1 MLLDRVYDVFIIN
14 VFTSQELHF
23 LITDLRQSVI
33 DNPFIKTNENKD
45 KENNF
50 KNVSHLDYYF

>member
-33 DNPFIKTNENKD
+33 DNPFLSLKQIKLKVKKINLRM
-45 KENNF
+45 F
-50 KNVSHLDYYF
+50 LI

>member
-33 DNPFIKTNENKD
+33 HNPFIKTNKNKD
-45 KENNF
+45 KENHF